1 MQPSSLRSALV
12 SGLAFGALLFLG
24 GCRNQGDPFNM
35 SRRVAAWSA
44 SKQSA
49 RQDLIQIPSPAKNVY
64 AAIDQESRW
73 QNPFLTVESKMIQ
86 VRIYVADENSSEL
99 DRGGM
104 TRLNAARKHILN
116 VRLRDLPRA
125 LASLPNSA
133 WPYGRVVAVGEEL
146 EAPQHQARLQSN
158 LKITVGALD
167 DMGIVVDDFSDRGPM
182 H

>member
-1 MQPSSLRSALV
+1 
-12 SGLAFGALLFLG
+12 
-24 GCRNQGDPFNM
+24 M
-35 SRRVAAWSA
+35 SRRAAAWNA
-44 SKQSA
+44 SKHAAQ
-49 RQDLIQIPSPAKNVY
+49 QDLIQIPSPSKNVY

-86 VRIYVADENSSEL
+86 VRIYLADENSSRF

-104 TRLNAARKHILN
+104 TRLNAARKLILN

-146 EAPQHQARLQSN
+146 EAPRHHAQLQSN
-158 LKITVGALD
+158 LKVTVGALK